1 MRTVVGMSTNP
12 IEPGLA
18 DNLNRRLLAAS
29 QLQIQAARSVALDG
43 GALGV
48 VAVDIAVAAIVLGAR
63 GAYDLWILA
72 LLLLGL
78 SLGLAVQTL
87 RLPGAE
93 RIGPPPSQTPLE
105 VREAQDEHSLED
117 SILNDLAED
126 IETNEHAL
134 DRRDPPFERALAFL
148 VLAIVVELAGRLL

>member
-1 MRTVVGMSTNP
+1 MRTVFGMSTNP

-72 LLLLGL
+72 L
-78 SLGLAVQTL
+78 TC
-87 RLPGAE
+87 
-93 RIGPPPSQTPLE
+93 
-105 VREAQDEHSLED
+105 
-117 SILNDLAED
+117 
-126 IETNEHAL
+126 
-134 DRRDPPFERALAFL
+134 L